1 MKIGLAAKYSK
12 LEWDQYRLG
21 LSEEK
26 ILDQYKQ
33 QNKDVEKILQSHSRQ
48 KRNIEVLL
56 NKLGSAEIVDILA
69 ITKGKSAKPELDML
83 IAMGGDNFFQIC
95 SHYFADN
102 YLVGVNTDPLTSK
115 WVLLKFNSETLSL
128 ELENILNEK
137 FKVEEWSRISTKL
150 QNQQLENAN
159 CTVALSIK
167 ATEENFKDIQK
178 NIDALGKHLKTYE
191 DFHRKVGATLST
203 TVNHWNAGSKE
214 LGKIDSEEQKFTGIL
229 VVSGAG
235 SEKGAW
241 YRNAGLYLPMINS
254 KLYPNATTAFSFSK
268 SVIKTLVREP
278 MDGEDCHYKWLNQT
292 IPAGQTLK
300 LKYWANDIS
309 ELSIDSIKRYDVK
322 EGDELE
328 FSVSDK
334 KLRVVVPSSK

>member
-167 ATEENFKDIQK
+167 ATDQISRY
-178 NIDALGKHLKTYE
+178 L
-191 DFHRKVGATLST
+191 LSME
-203 TVNHWNAGSKE
+203 KE